1 MSKELLEGI
10 FNAAFV
16 KTPSLKKSLT
26 EATMNDIPHEIDDV
40 VHCLKQL
47 RFDMEELHKTW
58 EQAQMNLAP
67 LDNIILGLNSLIKT
81 VYSEGAKLAD
91 QQVGVDQRESALKEV
106 EVKEDSD
113 NLNQDMTQD
122 LPESEENNQ
131 EDDWKLVEM
140 VEVMDML
147 DVPENAYLKKAFK
160 RGAKAVR
167 EHRPVGTTGEITK
180 VFVSPIGN
188 MKLEFDGME
197 KPIFVYK
204 DGGISGEA
212 WRSLK

>member
-1 MSKELLEGI
+1 MSNALLEGI
-10 FNAAFV
+10 FDVAFT
-16 KTPSLKKSLT
+16 KSPSLKKEKLT

-40 VHCLKQL
+40 VHCLKNL

-58 EQAQMNLAP
+58 EQAQMDLAP

-81 VYSEGAKLAD
+81 VYTEGAKLAD
-91 QQVGVDQRESALKEV
+91 QKVGVNQRESALV
-106 EVKEDSD
+106 EVGVKEEES
-113 NLNQDMTQD
+113 NESETS
-122 LPESEENNQ
+122 LPEENTNGPTD
-131 EDDWKLVEM
+131 EWKLMEM
-140 VEVMDML
+140 TEVMDML
-147 DVPENAYLKKAFK
+147 DVPENVYLKKAFK

-167 EHRPVGTTGEITK
+167 EHRPSDTTGEIKK

-188 MKLEFDGME
+188 MKLEFDGIE
-197 KPIFVYK
+197 KPIFIYK